1 MSDRPP
7 GAARDV
13 RFCRT
18 VLTVLDFFL
27 SKIGSFVLSFWSPVG
42 AFRGVL
48 TKLVSDVFALVFAL
62 LSWPFLPHLPDDG
75 CSGVAQAGGRWGC
88 GALCPG
94 SGGVRGSLVVAVV
107 SGALGSSTA
116 CYITLQ
122 QLFIF
127 IVVISAVAHMGFDFG
142 VHFGD
147 SGRIGAGPAA
157 PVDFP
162 EPTGAAGP
170 ASILPGSPKWTPKSK
185 PI

>member
-122 QLFIF
+122 QLSLFLRP
-127 IVVISAVAHMGFDFG
+127 ISAVAHYG
-142 VHFGD
+142 VRVRRPF
-147 SGRIGAGPAA
+147 R
-157 PVDFP
+157 
-162 EPTGAAGP
+162 
-170 ASILPGSPKWTPKSK
+170 
-185 PI
+185 